1 MRRPVPARPDV
12 VLFDLD
18 GTLTDPKVGITLS
31 MQHALAAVGVS
42 VDEPETLIAEW
53 MKHVGTGVPGY
64 VTPKIAVGAVVNRDV
79 EPFTVV
85 GGVPAKPI
93 AKIDP
98 ARFRPERLS

>member
-1 MRRPVPARPDV
+1 MSSILA
-12 VLFDLD
+12 LM
-18 GTLTDPKVGITLS
+18 LS
-31 MQHALAAVGVS
+31 ASWRA
-42 VDEPETLIAEW
+42 P
-53 MKHVGTGVPGY
+53 
-64 VTPKIAVGAVVNRDV
+64 VVNRDV